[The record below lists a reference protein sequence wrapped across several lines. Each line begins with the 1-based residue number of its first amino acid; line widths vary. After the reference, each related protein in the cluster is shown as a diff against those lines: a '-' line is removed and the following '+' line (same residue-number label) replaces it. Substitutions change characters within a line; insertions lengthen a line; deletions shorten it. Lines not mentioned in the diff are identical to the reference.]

1 MSAVKDGGAAFPCLE
16 LDRVTGQVVEQHLG
30 VSMRD
35 YFAARALS
43 GYLSDP
49 TWREDIDMD
58 RTARFAYCMAD
69 AMLRAREAQS

>member
-1 MSAVKDGGAAFPCLE
+1 MSAHPNDGGPAFPIPSDGHTHGTEGGMTL
-16 LDRVTGQVVEQHLG
+16 
-30 VSMRD
+30 RD

-69 AMLRAREAQS
+69 AMIRAREVTP